1 MDADFDTS
9 DVQIE
14 RNINN
19 RMMVAIAS
27 KWEDDPLAA
36 GL

>member
-1 MDADFDTS
+1 LDEDFDTS

-27 KWEDDPLAA
+27 KWEEDPVAS

>member
-1 MDADFDTS
+1 MNEDFDTS
-9 DVQIE
+9 DVEIE

-27 KWEDDPLAA
+27 KWEDDPVAA